1 MKIKFLDTAMLGN
14 KVYVKDDEAEIP
26 DITAGEL
33 IMKKL
38 AINPEQAAADKAKAD
53 AEKKAKVAAEKE
65 AKAKADAEAKA
76 KAEAEE
82 KLKAEEDAKAKA
94 AEEEKAKETKTK

>member
-1 MKIKFLDTAMLGN
+1 MKIKFLDAAMLGN

-33 IMKKL
+33 IKKKL
-38 AINPEQAAADKAKAD
+38 AIDPEQAAADKAKAD
-53 AEKKAKVAAEKE
+53 AEKKAKAAADKE

-76 KAEAEE
+76 KAEEE
-82 KLKAEEDAKAKA
+82 KLKAEEEAKAKA
-94 AEEEKAKETKTK
+94 AAEEKAKETKTK